1 MAPKRGR
8 QNLTN
13 AVASQ
18 VTNDTV
24 NQIDALEVIDSL
36 AIRTMAERD
45 MLAKLAK
52 AVTYRVADEAVSKHC
67 VLKVIDSLAAIGWDE
82 LVTIGRFNI
91 PGLLRM
97 TDPPPPLLVNE
108 QFEDDCLYPRKRTI
122 LGSSVSDPRNML
134 NCSLE
139 FADKGDGG
147 KDRQEHW

>member
-24 NQIDALEVIDSL
+24 NQIDALKVIDSL

-97 TDPPPPLLVNE
+97 TDPPLPPSHPLVS
-108 QFEDDCLYPRKRTI
+108 K
-122 LGSSVSDPRNML
+122 
-134 NCSLE
+134 
-139 FADKGDGG
+139 
-147 KDRQEHW
+147 